1 MGDIFLSRY
10 ILLEYNMSDCTT
22 HFFRLIHTNLL
33 FFGLAVTLSLQF
45 NIMISE
51 VYAGDMIDSCSFPA
65 DRLIYPIGIQNGKS
79 IILKKLGGE
88 LNGQR
93 KQKRENH

>member
-1 MGDIFLSRY
+1 MI
-10 ILLEYNMSDCTT
+10 
-22 HFFRLIHTNLL
+22 L

-51 VYAGDMIDSCSFPA
+51 VYAGDMIDSCPFPA